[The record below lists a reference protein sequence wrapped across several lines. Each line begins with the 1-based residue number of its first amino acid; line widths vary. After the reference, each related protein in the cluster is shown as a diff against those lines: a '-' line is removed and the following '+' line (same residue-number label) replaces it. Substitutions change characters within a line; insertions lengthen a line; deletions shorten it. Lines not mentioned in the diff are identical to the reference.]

1 MTNDQLRAKADQ
13 LRRDVA
19 RMIGP
24 EKVGHLGGSCSLADI
39 VAVLYYKVMR
49 HDPARPGWE
58 GRDRF
63 LLSKGHAALIQYAA
77 LGDLGYYFPR
87 EEAGT
92 LKALGSR
99 LQGHPDMRLPGI
111 EANTGSLGQGLSI
124 ACGMAAGVRLSGLSG
139 RVYCCVG
146 DGELAEGQIW
156 EAAMSASAF
165 ALANL
170 TVFVDSNGLQATGT
184 IRERFGTH
192 PHGDK
197 FRAFGWHVERCDGH
211 DVEAI
216 QAAIRVCHA
225 QAEKPSVI
233 LARTVKGKG
242 FAFAEN
248 NAAFHNGAM
257 TRAQYEQAISHE
269 PMIGGEGA

>member
-216 QAAIRVCHA
+216 QAAIRACHA